1 MPSTQY
7 DVVVVGVG
15 CAGLTAAIA
24 LARAGFTV
32 AVVEAAPDGGNPGGV
47 CFAENLAHP
56 DVLGPEGVAALP
68 WERRLVE
75 RGRFVT
81 DGHGHLGLTY
91 RDPTAFANCLIFS
104 PSSLERALAE
114 TAADRGAL
122 LIPGA
127 PAESLI
133 RDDGRVI
140 GVCTPR
146 GPLYADLVFL
156 AEGDPAGLVAREG
169 LERSAD
175 LRDAPRFLLALQA
188 VIDLPPG
195 AVEERFRVHA
205 GEGIACDFLLRNGT
219 LAGRPLPLNLR
230 GFLCTHRQGLSLGL
244 LAPADNLRRH
254 FPGDPVRLL
263 DWLEGLPALRPFLRD
278 GRRSVALAGLV
289 RGGGVRDVPH
299 LVADGLAVGGAA
311 ASLRI
316 HFPHP
321 NGTGPATASGLL
333 LAQAAAR
340 IRADGG
346 PFSREALTRH
356 YLEPLMRTHYWE
368 DLEYLRRWPGYV
380 RKSRT
385 LFGRDLDLL
394 LGTAHVWT
402 RPRRW
407 LPGKVLRWLRLVVR
421 AGGWGAWGAIK
432 EDLDH
437 LGWALKM
444 HRVAGRPALG
454 RLLLDGSLNALRD
467 LGRRPRPGV
476 PPAGRL
482 EVHYH
487 SAAPE
492 GDGAAPDFA
501 RRWLERFRPVLAA
514 AVVAVVRNDRV
525 PLAEKMSHAVH
536 LLVRQLNILDL
547 LAVTVL
553 GVLTF
558 LFAGLGSSAIALRRR
573 LGLRPLQGRR
583 GKDPGHGKRAQAAGE
598 LDACA
603 GPPPPREA
611 AAAGPEDVPSIHLL
625 WPRTLPND
633 PGVRHEGLDHVCPA
647 GVFAVHESPRK
658 TTEIIVEAGRC
669 VRCEACW
676 RTSRLV
682 DWGRH
687 PCAGLPLPA
696 PPRAADPWATVGT
709 ISNGKDSERHLPR
722 LLGQLE
728 GKLDAFDDALERS
741 PPAIDRARADHL
753 EMLARYSQ
761 HLAAEFARLLE
772 DRLGSVTASPESRE
786 QALRLA
792 HGLAAMTAGRAR
804 RTWDGRFAW
813 TCADGRQLRQHHLHG
828 LRRLLPLPAD
838 ALGAAGN
845 PPTRAAEEKPDVV
858 RSAAALARRLSADIL
873 SSAPQAGAAW
883 RLLLAEAAATGALLD
898 APVPPSGGVA
908 DEGDLR
914 RDLLQ
919 ALAVEMA
926 EALARRAA
934 ELEVG
939 VPPSGGWEGEDR
951 LKAELQPPAPAF
963 PNRHLF
969 SAAARLPAALSPGE
983 VYRRYAR
990 RLVDG
995 WEKARV
1001 VLHVGGDFAGILQ
1014 RQALHVELEE
1024 IHRAEARLG
1033 RLIEEWQA
1041 ARDLDEEQA
1050 VADAEIGEAVAR
1062 LEARLLAGKSL
1073 LLDTH
1078 ARLEDQP
1085 DAEVEMALLRVA
1097 LDDAAADL
1105 DAFAALVQLRRGP
1118 AGAYRQRPV
1127 IEPGFGPPPAALANY
1142 LADRDP
1148 YQSGDFL
1155 LAPVDLLCPR
1165 LVPEMRGDQPLP
1177 SVPDALRGLAAAAG
1191 RVTRRFEACG
1201 EIPRPR
1207 GRRSRAGEER
1217 EASIAWRV
1225 RGLEEDAFMAAAL
1238 ASEVLG
1244 RTVHPPS
1251 RDLGLEVACAL
1262 IAMRELDRH
1271 AADLAGDVLGQPE
1284 IDFAEEAETAGVR
1297 EQAAVVAELLAWV
1310 APRCQAYGQPLVP
1323 RHVGPEVIALEALK
1337 ADFRQRLISTNAL
1350 LGKAWAASADVQ
1362 AVALPLAWAAAWVH
1376 AADSTLGRLA
1386 WLGRAHLAEVPD
1398 DPAPLPAAG
1407 RRAFA
1412 RCLAAARAC
1421 LHRLEEDCAGLRRGY
1436 WPPPIRAAALLR
1448 EATRPAT
1455 PTGE

>member
-1 MPSTQY
+1 MPSSQY
-7 DVVVVGVG
+7 DVVVVGAG

-24 LARAGFTV
+24 LARAGFAV

-68 WERRLVE
+68 WERCLVE

-81 DGHGHLGLTY
+81 DGHGLLGLTY
-91 RDPTAFANCLIFS
+91 RDPAAFADCLIFS
-104 PSSLERALAE
+104 PTALERALAE
-114 TAADRGAL
+114 IAADRGAV

-127 PAESLI
+127 AAESLI

-140 GVCTPR
+140 GICTPR

-175 LRDAPRFLLALQA
+175 LRDAPRFLLSLQA

-195 AVEERFRVHA
+195 AVEERFRIHA
-205 GEGIACDFLLRNGT
+205 GEGIAYDFLLRNGT

-230 GFLCTHRQGLSLGL
+230 GFLCTRRQGLSLGL

-263 DWLEGLPALRPFLRD
+263 DWLEGLPALRPFLHG
-278 GRRSVALAGLV
+278 GRRAAVLAGLV

-316 HFPHP
+316 PFPHP

-333 LAQAAAR
+333 LAQAATR

-346 PFSREALTRH
+346 AFSREALARH

-421 AGGWGAWGAIK
+421 AGGWGAWGALK

-476 PPAGRL
+476 PAAGRL

-492 GDGAAPDFA
+492 GDGPAPDFA

-514 AVVAVVRNDRV
+514 AVATVARNDRV
-525 PLAEKMSHAVH
+525 PLAEKMSRAIH

-553 GVLTF
+553 GMLTF
-558 LFAGLGSSAIALRRR
+558 LFAGLGSSWIALRRR
-573 LGLRPLQGRR
+573 LGLRFRPPRMGR
-583 GKDPGHGKRAQAAGE
+583 DPEQAAGE
-598 LDACA
+598 LDAFA
-603 GPPPPREA
+603 GWPLQREESA
-611 AAAGPEDVPSIHLL
+611 DGPEDVPSIHLL
-625 WPRTLPND
+625 WPRSLPDD
-633 PGVRHEGLDHVCPA
+633 PAVRHEGLDRVCPA
-647 GVFAVHESPRK
+647 GVFAVRQSPQK
-658 TTEIIVEAGRC
+658 TTEIVVEAGRC
-669 VRCEACW
+669 VGCEACW

-682 DWGRH
+682 DWGRR
-687 PCAGLPLPA
+687 PPAGPPLPA
-696 PPRAADPWATVGT
+696 PPRAADPWASMGTVSDVRDGE
-709 ISNGKDSERHLPR
+709 SRLSR

-728 GKLDAFDDALERS
+728 GKLDALDAVLERS
-741 PPAIDRARADHL
+741 PSAVDRARADHL
-753 EMLARYSQ
+753 EMLARYAQ
-761 HLAAEFARLLE
+761 HLAAEFAQSQE
-772 DRLGSVTASPESRE
+772 DRLRSITTSPEARE

-813 TCADGRQLRQHHLHG
+813 TSADGRQMRQHHLAG
-828 LRRLLPLPAD
+828 LRRLLPLSSDVRAAD
-838 ALGAAGN
+838 N
-845 PPTRAAEEKPDVV
+845 PPAQPAEERAEVFA
-858 RSAAALARRLSADIL
+858 SAAALARRLSVDVLADP
-873 SSAPQAGAAW
+873 PQAEAAG
-883 RLLLAEAAATGALLD
+883 RLLLAEAAAAGALLD
-898 APVPPSGGVA
+898 APIPPAERLA

-914 RDLLQ
+914 SDLRQ
-919 ALAVEMA
+919 ALAVETVL
-926 EALARRAA
+926 ALARRAA
-934 ELEVG
+934 EL
-939 VPPSGGWEGEDR
+939 PPPPGLVQPTGAHLSEF
-951 LKAELQPPAPAF
+951 LQACTLL
-963 PNRHLF
+963 R
-969 SAAARLPAALSPGE
+969 AALSPGE
-983 VYRRYAR
+983 AYRRYAR

-995 WEKARV
+995 WEKARAI
-1001 VLHVGGDFAGILQ
+1001 LHVSGDFAGLLQ

-1033 RLIEEWQA
+1033 RLVEEWQA
-1041 ARDLDEEQA
+1041 VRDLADEVQA
-1050 VADAEIGEAVAR
+1050 VADVEIGEAVAR

-1073 LLDTH
+1073 LLETH
-1078 ARLEDQP
+1078 ARLEEQP

-1097 LDDAAADL
+1097 LDDTAADL
-1105 DAFAALVQLRRGP
+1105 DAFAALVQLRRRP

-1142 LADRDP
+1142 LADPDP

-1165 LVPEMRGDQPLP
+1165 LVPEMRGDRPLP
-1177 SVPDALRGLAAAAG
+1177 PVPDVLRGLTAAAQ
-1191 RVTRRFEACG
+1191 RVTGRLEACQA
-1201 EIPRPR
+1201 IPRPR
-1207 GRRSRAGEER
+1207 GRRSRAEEER
-1217 EASIAWRV
+1217 EAGVAWRM
-1225 RGLEEDAFMAAAL
+1225 RGLEEDVFVAAAL

-1251 RDLGLEVACAL
+1251 RDLGLEVACARL
-1262 IAMRELDRH
+1262 AMRELDRH
-1271 AADLAGDVLGQPE
+1271 AADLAGEVLGQPE
-1284 IDFAEEAETAGVR
+1284 TDFAQEAETAGVR
-1297 EQAAVVAELLAWV
+1297 EKAAVVGELLTWV
-1310 APRCQAYGQPLVP
+1310 APRCQADGTPLVP

-1337 ADFRQRLISTNAL
+1337 ADLRQRLISAAAL
-1350 LGKAWAASADVQ
+1350 LGKAWAGSADVQ
-1362 AVALPLAWAAAWVH
+1362 AVALPLALAAAWVQ

-1421 LHRLEEDCAGLRRGY
+1421 LHCLEEDFAGLRRGY

-1448 EATRPAT
+1448 ETTRLRT